1 MPECAV
7 TSTDQP
13 DAASTPIYTEKD
25 MAILSDQ
32 IYDANRDVYLERERY
47 EIEMRL
53 HRMKEEDYLRQQQ
66 QMYAQGINAAQGF
79 GHIQGG
85 QAIFGQM
92 SQEQSQKPKHD
103 PKSPLA
109 FLNKPDNKLLLT
121 GEAL

>member
-1 MPECAV
+1 
-7 TSTDQP
+7 
-13 DAASTPIYTEKD
+13 
-25 MAILSDQ
+25 MAITTSQ

-47 EIEMRL
+47 EREREMQLL
-53 HRMKEEDYLRQQQ
+53 HMKEEDYRRLIQQQ

-85 QAIFGQM
+85 QALFGQM

-121 GEAL
+121 GETL

>member
-7 TSTDQP
+7 ISTDQP

-25 MAILSDQ
+25 MAITTSQ
-32 IYDANRDVYLERERY
+32 IYDANRDLYIDRERHERE
-47 EIEMRL
+47 MNL
-53 HRMKEEDYLRQQQ
+53 HRMKMEDEYRRQQ
-66 QMYAQGINAAQGF
+66 QMYAQQGF
-79 GHIQGG
+79 GHIQGD
-85 QAIFGQM
+85 QALFGQM
-92 SQEQSQKPKHD
+92 SQEQIQKPKHD

>member
-25 MAILSDQ
+25 MAITTNQ
-32 IYDANRDVYLERERY
+32 IYDVSRDVYLERERY
-47 EIEMRL
+47 EREMQL
-53 HRMKEEDYLRQQQ
+53 YRMKEEDYRRQQ
-66 QMYAQGINAAQGF
+66 QMYAQQGF
-79 GHIQGG
+79 GHIQGE

-92 SQEQSQKPKHD
+92 SQEQVQKPKHD

>member
-1 MPECAV
+1 
-7 TSTDQP
+7 
-13 DAASTPIYTEKD
+13 
-25 MAILSDQ
+25 MAITTNQ
-32 IYDANRDVYLERERY
+32 IYDANRDLYIEREKY
-47 EIEMRL
+47 EREMQLR
-53 HRMKEEDYLRQQQ
+53 HMKEEDYRRLIQQQ
-66 QMYAQGINAAQGF
+66 QMYAQQGF

-121 GEAL
+121 GETL

>member
-25 MAILSDQ
+25 MAILSNQ
-32 IYDANRDVYLERERY
+32 IYDANRDLYIDRERHERE
-47 EIEMRL
+47 MHL
-53 HRMKEEDYLRQQQ
+53 HRMKMEDEYRRQQ

-85 QAIFGQM
+85 QALFGQM

-109 FLNKPDNKLLLT
+109 FLNKSDNKLLLT